1 MTSQTGEQTI
11 IIHILPN
18 ISQNKDNQ
26 TIVFGQVIKYYKMF
40 FFKNYEVARLV
51 LDLFVFFKKTFY
63 EVKASGL

>member
-26 TIVFGQVIKYYKMF
+26 TIVFGQVIKCYKMF

-51 LDLFVFFKKTFY
+51 PDLFVFF
-63 EVKASGL
+63 